1 MPYMDIGLY
10 QLAQR
15 RLLQV
20 PENQHAQ
27 DEGKETNHD
36 GFSQQR
42 AAQFAPFAA
51 LSGYEDAIEETAR
64 HTEARPVLS
73 EDIKEIIEYKLRII
87 SEYSED
93 EASADITYFVP
104 DEKKDGGRYES
115 ASGKVKKIDK
125 EGGCVIMENK
135 VKIPIKDI
143 IDISGDLFDYLDI
156 GL

>member
-1 MPYMDIGLY
+1 MKYVNDTQNYDDIIGLPHH
-10 QLAQR
+10 
-15 RLLQV
+15 V
-20 PENQHAQ
+20 S
-27 DEGKETNHD
+27 DNHKKMPM
-36 GFSQQR
+36 SQR

-51 LSGYEDAIEETAR
+51 LSGYEDAIEEAAR

-135 VKIPIKDI
+135 VKIPIQDI
-143 IDISGDLFDYLDI
+143 IDISGDLFDFLDI